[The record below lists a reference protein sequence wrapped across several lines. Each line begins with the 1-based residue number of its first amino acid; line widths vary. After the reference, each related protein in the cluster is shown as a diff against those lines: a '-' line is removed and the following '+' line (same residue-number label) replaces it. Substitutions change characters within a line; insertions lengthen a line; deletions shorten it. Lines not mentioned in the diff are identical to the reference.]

1 MINILYINLN
11 TLKIEFK
18 FIENEKSL
26 NIEKDDLVFKAPILC
41 GYNIIGLNRLTVSSE
56 EHKSQCGGHF
66 AHFMKCSGYDYIVI
80 KGKSKEPIYIY
91 IDKEKI
97 YKNNSVDLNNKNYL
111 EFEKIIKDK
120 LKEEELEIALIGRS
134 GENKIDFSKILFSHS
149 KSCGKNYLGKI
160 MGEKNLKA
168 IILKRYNSLN
178 PFDEK
183 ELYRINNKIS
193 SKISNQNINSHFD
206 INNNCYGCNLNCESS
221 VISKIQKLGFNLEI
235 ANTINKL
242 CDVNGMDSIIFSN
255 IAKEYFSRTNI
266 SIKELSY
273 FTDDFINN
281 YEKYKYLYDNLEKGN
296 KYKDKKTK
304 EKNKANNE
312 LENLGFCKF
321 LINKEILSI
330 KDLDLLKKYTLGL

>member
-11 TLKIEFK
+11 TLKIESK

-97 YKNNSVDLNNKNYL
+97 YINNSVDLNNKNYL
-111 EFEKIIKDK
+111 EFEKIIKNK
-120 LKEEELEIALIGRS
+120 LNEEELEIALIGRA
-134 GENKIDFSKILFSHS
+134 GENKIDFSKILFSHN

-183 ELYRINNKIS
+183 ELYKINNKIS
-193 SKISNQNINSHFD
+193 SKISNQNISSHFD

-235 ANTINKL
+235 SNTINKL

-255 IAKEYFSRTNI
+255 IVKEYFNRTNI

-281 YEKYKYLYDNLEKGN
+281 YEKYKYLYHNLEKGN
-296 KYKDKKTK
+296 KYKDKKAK
-304 EKNKANNE
+304 EKNRTNNE

-321 LINKEILSI
+321 LINKDILSI
-330 KDLDLLKKYTLGL
+330 EDIDLLKKYTLGL